1 MAKKR
6 AWLRRER
13 CLILVVTGKGRT
25 FHCDQDTE
33 VLCEKPRLLYSTVC
47 RQKKEKPDVPTPK
60 YLAFIYLHFQLAV
73 FI

>member
-25 FHCDQDTE
+25 FHHHLDTE